1 VECRPMRRVDV
12 ALSRMSVDGSKERMV
27 GDDALAESRVVVV
40 LVDDDEEND
49 DDEEEEEEED
59 TNDDLALM
67 KDDDGCAGDVEK

>member
-1 VECRPMRRVDV
+1 MRRVDV

-49 DDEEEEEEED
+49 DDEEEEED

>member
-1 VECRPMRRVDV
+1 MECRPMRRVDV

-40 LVDDDEEND
+40 LVDDDEED
-49 DDEEEEEEED
+49 DDDDDDEEED

>member
-1 VECRPMRRVDV
+1 VECRPMSRVEV
-12 ALSRMSVDGSKERMV
+12 ALSRMSVDGSKERTV

-40 LVDDDEEND
+40 LVDDDEED
-49 DDEEEEEEED
+49 DDDDDEED

>member
-1 VECRPMRRVDV
+1 MECRPMRRVDV

-40 LVDDDEEND
+40 LVDDDEED
-49 DDEEEEEEED
+49 DDDKEEEED